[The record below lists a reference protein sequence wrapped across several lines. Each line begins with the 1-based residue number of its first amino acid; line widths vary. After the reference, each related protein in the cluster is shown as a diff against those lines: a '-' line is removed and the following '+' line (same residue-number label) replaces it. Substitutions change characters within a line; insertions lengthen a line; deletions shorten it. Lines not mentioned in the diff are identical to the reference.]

1 MITPAE
7 KEALI
12 EKWGRPRVEHAM
24 VTLDHA
30 VDQRGILQPSAVT
43 WAKVDALLKVLYAGA
58 T

>member
-7 KEALI
+7 KEVLI
-12 EKWGRPRVEHAM
+12 EKWGQPRVEHAM

-30 VDQRGILQPSAVT
+30 VDTRGILQPSTVT
-43 WAKVDALLKVLYAGA
+43 WAKVDALLKVLYVCA